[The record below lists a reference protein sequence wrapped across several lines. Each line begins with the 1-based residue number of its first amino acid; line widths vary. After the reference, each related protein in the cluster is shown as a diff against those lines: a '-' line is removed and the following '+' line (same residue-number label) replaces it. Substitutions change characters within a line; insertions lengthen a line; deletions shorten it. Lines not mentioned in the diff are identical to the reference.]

1 MKDDMK
7 IALRIDRP
15 DFKGEFIIA
24 YFFHCS
30 RLSEKIENLCKQKK
44 LKKKDDYYTF
54 VDRTFL
60 AELIH
65 QIVKDRQ
72 LDPIGEDSITWNSNS
87 YFRMLSRNVRNLA
100 LILDWVDHKIDFN
113 TLVKRLVGLTEK
125 DMFVVNLITS
135 QFSEFDW
142 SAGTMKIA
150 ISSIED

>member
-1 MKDDMK
+1 
-7 IALRIDRP
+7 
-15 DFKGEFIIA
+15 
-24 YFFHCS
+24 
-30 RLSEKIENLCKQKK
+30 
-44 LKKKDDYYTF
+44 
-54 VDRTFL
+54 
-60 AELIH
+60 
-65 QIVKDRQ
+65 VKDRQ

-100 LILDWVDHKIDFN
+100 FILDWIDHKIDFN
-113 TLVKRLVGLTEK
+113 TLVKRLIGLTEK